1 MAPDTQTT
9 GQNGDVTPTPIRTMR
24 IGKLWDEAQTTAGDQ
39 GDSVPDIVRLAL
51 RAYVTDPTATVVALT
66 QIKGGVR

>member
-1 MAPDTQTT
+1 MATDTQTN
-9 GQNGDVTPTPIRTMR
+9 GQNEGVKTPIRTMR
-24 IGKLWDEAQTTAGDQ
+24 IGDVWTEAQTVAGNQ

-51 RAYVTDPTATVVALT
+51 RAYVADPTATIVALT